1 MMPASVKLVGW
12 QLAALAIGTLLLRLT
27 GWEVIYTLGYIISF
41 FSIILF
47 WGSFEESRD
56 TPLWLPVAFFLIW
69 LLTAPF
75 IHCMFALYGAFC
87 DLHTAAPACADLPS
101 CIADVIHRHY
111 GEDIQKM
118 NIFSFL
124 LEGDGILD
132 TVLNAIPYSI
142 GKGVIA
148 LAGMNWVSV
157 AINLLVV
164 FCFHTIIT
172 FVSWSLLNSR

>member
-1 MMPASVKLVGW
+1 
-12 QLAALAIGTLLLRLT
+12 
-27 GWEVIYTLGYIISF
+27 
-41 FSIILF
+41 
-47 WGSFEESRD
+47 
-56 TPLWLPVAFFLIW
+56 
-69 LLTAPF
+69 
-75 IHCMFALYGAFC
+75 
-87 DLHTAAPACADLPS
+87 
-101 CIADVIHRHY
+101 
-111 GEDIQKM
+111 M